1 MKYSKNFDFGQIFE
15 KISLLVKFRII
26 SILDKIYENF
36 ENFDFGQ
43 NLWKF
48 RKILILVKFSKNF
61 AFGHKFRFPSKI
73 WKKFRISEIFEKY
86 GFWSNL
92 RKNLDFG
99 QNFRKFRKFPIS
111 VKFSKK
117 FDFGQIFEKISIY
130 VKFFEKFRC
139 WFNFPKN
146 FFF

>member
-1 MKYSKNFDFGQIFE
+1 MILVKFSKNFDLFRKFGNISIKWNIR
-15 KISLLVKFRII
+15 KISILVKYLKKFRFWSNFRII

-73 WKKFRISEIFEKY
+73 WKNFE
-86 GFWSNL
+86 L
-92 RKNLDFG
+92 
-99 QNFRKFRKFPIS
+99 
-111 VKFSKK
+111 VKFSRNM
-117 FDFGQIFEKISIY
+117 DFGQILEKIWIL
-130 VKFFEKFRC
+130 VKILENFEKFR
-139 WFNFPKN
+139 F
-146 FFF
+146 